1 MIIIVMMV
9 VFNDDTITSINSDDN
24 RDDYDNDDNN
34 NDNNINNN
42 NNNDNINNNNNNN
55 NDNNN
60 KNKNNNNDNNNDD
73 NEGIGLHSENHKSQ
87 TGKSKVWH
95 FSQSLFLP
103 RLLPFSSLQGT
114 FHEDDENNFN
124 EEHSLLPSVWR
135 SSHAVIL

>member
-1 MIIIVMMV
+1 M
-9 VFNDDTITSINSDDN
+9 S
-24 RDDYDNDDNN
+24 
-34 NDNNINNN
+34 NNN
-42 NNNDNINNNNNNN
+42 NNNINDNNNNNKNNNNNNNHNNNNNNNNNNSYNNNNNNN

-60 KNKNNNNDNNNDD
+60 NNNNDNNNDND
-73 NEGIGLHSENHKSQ
+73 NEGIRLHSESYKSQ

-114 FHEDDENNFN
+114 FHVDDENNFN

-135 SSHAVIL
+135 LSHAVIL